1 MQDILFS
8 LNIVAPLFILVAV
21 GYFLTQ
27 IKFWDDN
34 FLKIGNKLCFNVLL
48 PVMLFHNISK
58 SDFFAVFDGK
68 LIIFTL
74 ASVTLLFFWGVFLI
88 RFFTK
93 DGGRRAAIV
102 QALFRGNYL
111 LLGVPICASMFGDEG
126 AVVASVSSAFVIPYF
141 NILAT
146 ILLSIYSRD
155 KVTTVKGV
163 LIKIAKNPLIIGCV
177 LGIVASLVKL
187 PIPETFDK
195 AFTNIKSIA
204 TPFALLI
211 LGGDFKFREL
221 KSNLKPVVITTL
233 LRLIIVPAAIIT
245 AAVFFGFSG
254 VSLGVL
260 IAVYCTP
267 VAVSSYPMTRQ
278 MNGDYELAGQLIVS
292 TTFLSM
298 FTIFIFVYGLRLL
311 GLA

>member
-48 PVMLFHNISK
+48 PVMLFYNIAH
-58 SDFFAVFDGK
+58 SDFFKIFDGK
-68 LIIFTL
+68 LIVFIIS
-74 ASVTLLFFWGVFLI
+74 SVTVLFLLGLFLI

-111 LLGVPICASMFGDEG
+111 LLGVPICASMFGEEG
-126 AVVASVSSAFVIPYF
+126 GAVASVASAFVIPYF

-155 KVTTVKGV
+155 KVTTVKSV
-163 LIKIAKNPLIIGCV
+163 LLKIAKNPLIIGCV
-177 LGIVASLVKL
+177 LGMVASLIRL
-187 PIPETFDK
+187 PIPETIDK
-195 AFTNIKSIA
+195 ALTNIKSLA

-221 KSNLKPVVITTL
+221 HSNLKPVIFTTL
-233 LRLIIVPAAIIT
+233 MRLIVIPAIIIGT
-245 AAVFFGFSG
+245 AVLLGFSG

-260 IAVYCTP
+260 IAVYATP

-292 TTFLSM
+292 TTFCSM